1 MTRRDD
7 IAERAAKAT
16 PGPWEWHGPWR
27 QPHPNGESVRHR
39 ATLKASSVLIEG
51 VITTF
56 PKAVLSHESW
66 AGPVEPADA
75 AFIADVRTDIP
86 WLLERWDEA
95 IAALERLE
103 WSYSDDLGNDE
114 MCPVCLGYRKHE
126 ADCEVR
132 KALDEYRRG

>member
-86 WLLERWDEA
+86 WLLERWGEA
-95 IAALERLE
+95 ITALLGVQEGRMADGSPCWCVPPQTNGHTVWCDAA
-103 WSYSDDLGNDE
+103 
-114 MCPVCLGYRKHE
+114 
-126 ADCEVR
+126 R
-132 KALDEYRRG
+132 KAFDEYRRG